1 MDTIILLVGFSLI
14 VGSLLFMWWQTNR
27 EMQDLRIRYENQQD
41 EFDEWAV
48 EIRESLN
55 RRIDN
60 VVNQFSQWTY
70 SLENVKRVEDEKR
83 RVADTKAVI
92 KKLQDSIK

>member
-14 VGSLLFMWWQTNR
+14 FGSLLFMWWQTNR
-27 EMQDLRIRYENQQD
+27 EMQDLRVRYENQQD
-41 EFDEWAV
+41 EFDQWAV
-48 EIRESLN
+48 ETRESLN

>member
-1 MDTIILLVGFSLI
+1 MDTIILLGGFSLI
-14 VGSLLFMWWQTNR
+14 FGSLFFMWWQTNR
-27 EMQDLRIRYENQQD
+27 EMRDLRIRYENQQD
-41 EFDEWAV
+41 EFDQWAV
-48 EIRESLN
+48 ETRESLN